1 MLELESKIKNFFK
14 KKTVPHGFNTLQ
26 SHERTLFH
34 LIQKKDFD
42 LFRQIIDSQV
52 VDPNISDQQGNT
64 LLIHSVDDDAKI
76 QFTKYLLIKGA
87 NVNAVDNKGMNALFK
102 AAYWGEKETVAL
114 LVKRKDVEIN
124 KENEAFN
131 FVLNPTSAAIFKSHY
146 EVAKTLLYNRADPFK
161 AEKIIFLK
169 YRIFKDSY
177 NQNFQEL
184 IDFYKRWHKG
194 KKQVLLAYH
203 FGKNKKSY
211 QNTSKDIHPY
221 DVSLL
226 PKGVMLRIA
235 NEFL

>member
-1 MLELESKIKNFFK
+1 MMELESKIKNFFK
-14 KKTVPHGFNTLQ
+14 KKTVPHGFNSLQ

-52 VDPNISDQQGNT
+52 VDPNIRDQQGNT

-102 AAYWGEKETVAL
+102 AVYWGEKETVAL
-114 LVKRKDVEIN
+114 LVKVKGVEMD

-131 FVLNPTSAAIFKSHY
+131 FVLNSTAAAIFKGHY
-146 EVAKTLLYNRADPFK
+146 EIAKSLLYNGADPFK

-177 NQNFQEL
+177 NQNFQDM

-194 KKQVLLAYH
+194 KKQVLLAYYLA
-203 FGKNKKSY
+203 KNKKSY
-211 QNTSKDIHPY
+211 QNKSKEIHPY

-226 PKGVMLRIA
+226 PKGVVIQIA
-235 NEFL
+235 LEFL

>member
-1 MLELESKIKNFFK
+1 MELESKIKNFFK
-14 KKTVPHGFNTLQ
+14 KKTVPHGFNSLQ

-52 VDPNISDQQGNT
+52 VDPNIRDQQGNT

-102 AAYWGEKETVAL
+102 AVYWGEKETVAL
-114 LVKRKDVEIN
+114 LVKVKGVEMD

-131 FVLNPTSAAIFKSHY
+131 FVLNSTAAAIFKGHY
-146 EVAKTLLYNRADPFK
+146 EIAKSLLYNGADPFK

-177 NQNFQEL
+177 NQNFQDM

-194 KKQVLLAYH
+194 KKQVLLAYYLA
-203 FGKNKKSY
+203 KNKKSY
-211 QNTSKDIHPY
+211 QNKSKEIHPY

-226 PKGVMLRIA
+226 PKGVVIQIA
-235 NEFL
+235 LEFL

>member
-1 MLELESKIKNFFK
+1 MMELESKIKNFFK
-14 KKTVPHGFNTLQ
+14 KKTVPHGFNSLK

-52 VDPNISDQQGNT
+52 VDVNIRDQQGNT

-102 AAYWGEKETVAL
+102 AVYWGEKETVAL
-114 LVKRKDVEIN
+114 LVKRKEAEID

-131 FVLNPTSAAIFKSHY
+131 FVLNPTAAAIFKGHSDI
-146 EVAKTLLYNRADPFK
+146 VKSLLYHGADPFK
-161 AEKIIFLK
+161 AEKIIFLE

-177 NQNFQEL
+177 NQDFQDM

-194 KKQVLLAYH
+194 KKQVLLAYYLAKH
-203 FGKNKKSY
+203 KKSY
-211 QNTSKDIHPY
+211 QNKSKDIQPY
-221 DVSLL
+221 DVCLL
-226 PKGVMLRIA
+226 PKGIVIQIA
-235 NEFL
+235 MEFL